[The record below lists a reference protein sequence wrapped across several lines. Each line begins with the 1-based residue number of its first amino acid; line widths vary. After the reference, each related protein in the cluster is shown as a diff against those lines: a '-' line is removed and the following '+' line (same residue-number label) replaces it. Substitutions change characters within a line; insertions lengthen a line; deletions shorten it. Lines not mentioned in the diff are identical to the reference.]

1 MYTYEEIV
9 VVFFGG
15 WVCMCVHTFWLKK
28 FNSDYNF
35 LDRVINPLNFSLYQQ
50 CQFNGLLGKYW
61 GGVGVSNFLS
71 ADSCKCD
78 VYFQNIESMHHIKIS
93 SLTSAFQYHFV

>member
-9 VVFFGG
+9 VVVFFVGG
-15 WVCMCVHTFWLKK
+15 GVCMCVHTFWLKK

-61 GGVGVSNFLS
+61 GGW
-71 ADSCKCD
+71 AISCQQILASVMCI
-78 VYFQNIESMHHIKIS
+78 FKI
-93 SLTSAFQYHFV
+93 

>member
-9 VVFFGG
+9 VVFLGG
-15 WVCMCVHTFWLKK
+15 GGCMCVHTFWLKK
-28 FNSDYNF
+28 FNCDYNF

-50 CQFNGLLGKYW
+50 CQFNGLLGKY
-61 GGVGVSNFLS
+61 GGGVSNFLS

-78 VYFQNIESMHHIKIS
+78 VYFQNIESMHRIKIS

>member
-35 LDRVINPLNFSLYQQ
+35 LDGVINPLNFSLYQQ

-61 GGVGVSNFLS
+61 GGGGEQFLVSRFLQ
-71 ADSCKCD
+71 
-78 VYFQNIESMHHIKIS
+78 V
-93 SLTSAFQYHFV
+93 